1 MKKYCKNIDITDR
14 DLISKATYKC
24 LNGKYRRND
33 VLELFSSISGLTK
46 NQIYYIN
53 KRFGKRTLFSIVELL
68 IDIIRNEL
76 LNKEISFPPIWHKD
90 KRDPSSGKLRH
101 IGIQNVKQQIY
112 DYVVIEGLKSFF
124 CRIGVHQYASIKGRG
139 QLAGTRKIS
148 RWLRNKSLKYFAKLD
163 IKKCYPSIQQSKIM
177 EFLKKHIKN
186 DLLLWL
192 IETLLKTF
200 EDGGLSIGSYLSQF
214 LCNLYLSQL
223 FHSLGHYHKT
233 RKHKN
238 GTIENIKLV
247 YHRLFYMDDIF
258 ICGTSSKDL
267 HKAVKLLIKDAKE
280 LGLTIKENWFVRK
293 MNFGNRKEEKDF
305 VDMMGVKIYRT
316 HITIRKYVFKRIR
329 HVYMKVYR
337 LYKTHKR
344 IAIEQARRCVSYYG
358 NIKNTDS
365 FKIRKRYHVDKILK
379 LCKGVI
385 KNYESKISYRTATC

>member
-112 DYVVIEGLKSFF
+112 DYVVIEGLKPFF

-148 RWLRNKSLKYFAKLD
+148 RWMRNKSLKYFAKLD

-177 EFLKKHIKN
+177 EFLK
-186 DLLLWL
+186 
-192 IETLLKTF
+192 
-200 EDGGLSIGSYLSQF
+200 SI
-214 LCNLYLSQL
+214 
-223 FHSLGHYHKT
+223 
-233 RKHKN
+233 
-238 GTIENIKLV
+238 
-247 YHRLFYMDDIF
+247 
-258 ICGTSSKDL
+258 
-267 HKAVKLLIKDAKE
+267 
-280 LGLTIKENWFVRK
+280 
-293 MNFGNRKEEKDF
+293 
-305 VDMMGVKIYRT
+305 
-316 HITIRKYVFKRIR
+316 
-329 HVYMKVYR
+329 
-337 LYKTHKR
+337 
-344 IAIEQARRCVSYYG
+344 
-358 NIKNTDS
+358 
-365 FKIRKRYHVDKILK
+365 
-379 LCKGVI
+379 
-385 KNYESKISYRTATC
+385 